1 MNRRV
6 PQTKYFLL
14 WVHPLRRATLAFKRK
29 ADAALTF
36 DKLRYRKSWHWWSG
50 LRLRRKKRF
59 GGCSPWGSGR
69 QSYTHLSEVACTTSQ
84 QTLNTGTTGN
94 RDRGANKWPVVEIGG
109 CNSSPLNEVPQKG
122 RSHHPFSFN
131 DRSNRSYV
139 PQVAVKT
146 NRKRQALSSFAV
158 EQRISS
164 SQR

>member
-59 GGCSPWGSGR
+59 GGCSPWGVRSPEL
-69 QSYTHLSEVACTTSQ
+69 HPPL
-84 QTLNTGTTGN
+84 
-94 RDRGANKWPVVEIGG
+94 GG
-109 CNSSPLNEVPQKG
+109 CLHDIPTDSKHRDHWQSWHRRKQMAGGRNWWLQLFPAQRGPTKGPQPPPL
-122 RSHHPFSFN
+122 
-131 DRSNRSYV
+131 
-139 PQVAVKT
+139 
-146 NRKRQALSSFAV
+146 
-158 EQRISS
+158 
-164 SQR
+164 